1 VVPEGV
7 EVGGVGVV
15 VADCDGLPEVAAGDD
30 VLAVDVGS
38 PVGVA
43 VWLPICPHTPPA
55 MRPTTAAMTR
65 ATATSAPVE
74 MAPPS
79 PRTLLLTNTP

>member
-1 VVPEGV
+1 
-7 EVGGVGVV
+7 
-15 VADCDGLPEVAAGDD
+15 
-30 VLAVDVGS
+30 
-38 PVGVA
+38 
-43 VWLPICPHTPPA
+43 

-79 PRTLLLTNTP
+79 SRTLLLTNPP